1 MEMTINNLQQM
12 YKEEQQEQLK
22 HLENLMTGQPI
33 AGKATD
39 YDAKT
44 NDWTVGSDG
53 TMSHKR
59 YYYIIEGRSLYE
71 GNWLD
76 HMMQKTWV
84 DMNTFV
90 PAFLEACSRARVEEV
105 RVKY

>member
-1 MEMTINNLQQM
+1 MPDNESN
-12 YKEEQQEQLK
+12 E
-22 HLENLMTGQPI
+22 
-33 AGKATD
+33 
-39 YDAKT
+39 
-44 NDWTVGSDG
+44 WTVLDDGS
-53 TMSHKR
+53 MINKKR
-59 YYYIIEGRSLYE
+59 SYYIEACTLAS